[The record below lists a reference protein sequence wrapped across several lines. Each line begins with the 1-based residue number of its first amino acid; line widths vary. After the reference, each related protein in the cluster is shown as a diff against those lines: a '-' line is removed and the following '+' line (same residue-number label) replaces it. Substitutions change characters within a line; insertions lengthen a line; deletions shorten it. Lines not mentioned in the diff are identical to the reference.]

1 MLMRT
6 AAADPILDEMR
17 WKSYMALS
25 NEIIVIPSEKM
36 NREISSDIPI
46 TILEVENYLISNNYY
61 ESKDVL
67 NFYNQTILYVN
78 QYKSGLRNVK
88 GALEEI
94 ALLIEDELKN
104 KILLNMPRPKGV
116 PNKITSEVKEKLQLL
131 IDELIES
138 LEINKLD
145 TNQRIKML
153 QIALQYTLPRLQSM
167 VVRDEVELDLP
178 LFVE

>member
-1 MLMRT
+1 MGR
-6 AAADPILDEMR
+6 
-17 WKSYMALS
+17 
-25 NEIIVIPSEKM
+25 
-36 NREISSDIPI
+36 
-46 TILEVENYLISNNYY
+46 
-61 ESKDVL
+61 
-67 NFYNQTILYVN
+67 
-78 QYKSGLRNVK
+78 
-88 GALEEI
+88 I
-94 ALLIEDELKN
+94 A
-104 KILLNMPRPKGV
+104 GV
-116 PNKITSEVKEKLQLL
+116 PNKLTSEVKEKLQLL